1 MLLALDASS
10 TVIGISIWDI
20 PTKELISLEH
30 FIFKEGS
37 LLEKAVQYE
46 NLLRDLMNK
55 YTIDKMVIEESL
67 EMFAPGMS
75 SSKTIVLLSQIN
87 ILIQYVTYNLGID
100 VETISISKSR
110 KSAFPDLILHPKKY
124 ANGLS
129 HKEQCFNR
137 VLETIG
143 IEYFPTKTITRGK
156 NKGDV
161 VFEDWCMDM
170 SDSYVLGKAFLNLKK

>member
-67 EMFAPGMS
+67 EMFAQG
-75 SSKTIVLLSQIN
+75 
-87 ILIQYVTYNLGID
+87 
-100 VETISISKSR
+100 
-110 KSAFPDLILHPKKY
+110 
-124 ANGLS
+124 
-129 HKEQCFNR
+129 
-137 VLETIG
+137 
-143 IEYFPTKTITRGK
+143 
-156 NKGDV
+156 
-161 VFEDWCMDM
+161 
-170 SDSYVLGKAFLNLKK
+170 